1 MSSSSHIP
9 IRREAEEWGD
19 RRGAKASD
27 PDRTRKDM
35 IAAKTRTHDCR
46 MTRHE
51 NGQEQVADGLMSAA
65 PMTATTERLEFA
77 SLPPDVIGSYFC

>member
-1 MSSSSHIP
+1 
-9 IRREAEEWGD
+9 
-19 RRGAKASD
+19 
-27 PDRTRKDM
+27 M

-77 SLPPDVIGSYFC
+77 SQPPDVIGSHFC